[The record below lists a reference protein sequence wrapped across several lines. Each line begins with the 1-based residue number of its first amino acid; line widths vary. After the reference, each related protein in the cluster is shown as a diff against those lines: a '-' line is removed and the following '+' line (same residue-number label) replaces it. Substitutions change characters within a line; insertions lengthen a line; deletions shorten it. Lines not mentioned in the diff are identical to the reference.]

1 MLLRCFRCGLSE
13 PYCATIWC
21 QGGYREGRS
30 DWAMGRWQLL
40 SMCELFEVSW
50 GFRVTI
56 ASSSRTWALLL
67 LFSHSCFGKMHLY
80 GQRKHH
86 TRLILWRMQWHLPDI
101 CLVNLFWTFRG
112 RMWRIGSGVLGVALH
127 QHGQPIAI
135 LQSCLSTTHHKFPSY
150 EKKLIGL
157 VKKLFGIRGIISGV
171 ILSSFVLIII
181 AWSSY

>member
-1 MLLRCFRCGLSE
+1 MEHLRFFLKKSKCSFFASDVAIW
-13 PYCATIWC
+13 ATIWC

-40 SMCELFEVSW
+40 SLCELFEVSW

-86 TRLILWRMQWHLPDI
+86 TRLILWRMQWHLPDT

-112 RMWRIGSGVLGVALH
+112 RMWRIGSGVRCC
-127 QHGQPIAI
+127 P
-135 LQSCLSTTHHKFPSY
+135 SSTWPANRNFTVMP
-150 EKKLIGL
+150 
-157 VKKLFGIRGIISGV
+157 
-171 ILSSFVLIII
+171 
-181 AWSSY
+181 